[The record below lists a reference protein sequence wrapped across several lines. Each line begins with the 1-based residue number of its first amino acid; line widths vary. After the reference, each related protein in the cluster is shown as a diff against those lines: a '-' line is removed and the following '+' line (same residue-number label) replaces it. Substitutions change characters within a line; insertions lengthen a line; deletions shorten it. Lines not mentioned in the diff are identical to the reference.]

1 MGPVLHSSS
10 PLVKFPGV
18 VDHLTESHSKR
29 LCKPGPCPLPQ
40 RASWAG
46 PGSDLGRLLRAL
58 KNPSRVMGIPLRA
71 KYLSVELPAVLFC
84 QTPRHGPLVQGSPN
98 FPAPDSP
105 DTCARSIPS
114 FSLALCISNT
124 EDLPNALTP
133 PPHCSPHPHIF
144 AGKPL
149 SLAMWMQSST
159 KGLLPTPPVVRHVT

>member
-29 LCKPGPCPLPQ
+29 LCKPGPRPLPQ
-40 RASWAG
+40 RVSWAG
-46 PGSDLGRLLRAL
+46 PGSDLRRLLRAL

-133 PPHCSPHPHIF
+133 TTVLHTLISLLGSPLVWQCGCKAPQKVCCPHHQ
-144 AGKPL
+144 
-149 SLAMWMQSST
+149 W
-159 KGLLPTPPVVRHVT
+159 